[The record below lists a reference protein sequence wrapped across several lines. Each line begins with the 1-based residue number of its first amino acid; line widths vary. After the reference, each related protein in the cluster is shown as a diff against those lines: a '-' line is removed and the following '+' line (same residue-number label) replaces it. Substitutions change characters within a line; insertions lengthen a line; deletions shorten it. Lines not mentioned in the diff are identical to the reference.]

1 MIAWLKNKIKKKMK
15 LKYFTLE
22 EFDSPDVPGSGNFM
36 KEDFLMALDK
46 ARDIAGIPF
55 KINSGYRTMEHNA
68 TIGGVENS
76 SHIAGLAADVHCTE
90 SRKRFI
96 MIAAF
101 IAAGFTRI
109 GIGKTFIHVD
119 LDKDK
124 DPRVAWLY

>member
-68 TIGGVENS
+68 TIGGVEN
-76 SHIAGLAADVHCTE
+76 T
-90 SRKRFI
+90 RFI
-96 MIAAF
+96 GRCRNVMF
-101 IAAGFTRI
+101 YLRI
-109 GIGKTFIHVD
+109 MSDSSTELNRI
-119 LDKDK
+119 
-124 DPRVAWLY
+124 